1 MRDDRLTLEQML
13 ETARRIRSM
22 ASGHTRKSFDADD
35 RIVHGY
41 DHVDPDIVWRVAT
54 DDVEPVIAALERWS
68 IRLENDFDGRA
79 ERGSSSCRTEQGP
92 VLATANMQPHCLS
105 VSSRNLNRSVA
116 PWRDPS
122 SMPESPAPTPRPT
135 QQ

>member
-35 RIVHGY
+35 VRQLALLHLIQVLGEASSRVSAGFRESHPELPWGAMAGMRNRIVHGY

-54 DDVEPVIAALERWS
+54 DDVEPVIAALERLVDS
-68 IRLENDFDGRA
+68 A
-79 ERGSSSCRTEQGP
+79 
-92 VLATANMQPHCLS
+92 
-105 VSSRNLNRSVA
+105 
-116 PWRDPS
+116 
-122 SMPESPAPTPRPT
+122 
-135 QQ
+135 